1 MKILFIGP
9 KFGNSNIQ
17 YLTLKKIY
25 KNVDIIDTNKILF
38 FPFFTTKI
46 FIQIT
51 PLIFE
56 FYINHCILSKVT
68 TNYDLIYVKSGEFIG
83 KNLILRLK
91 KKTRKIV
98 YFCNDNPFVK
108 RDMQRWKLFLPAAKY
123 YDLIAFQ
130 DKSRIKLSKK
140 WSVKKTLLVL
150 PPYQKNIHCRKNLS
164 NNEIEKYSNKVV
176 FLGTWFPERG
186 IFFNKLIDLGLD
198 IKIYGERWEKDPNY
212 EHMKLRVKLGF
223 VHNPIYSKIIQS
235 SKIAICMPS
244 EGNLDDITARSIE
257 IPAIGTLL
265 CATRTKKHLE
275 TFIENKEA
283 IFFKDANECFKKC
296 SYYLENYTKAKIIAR
311 NGNIKITKV
320 LKPTNDQLVKLIIKK
335 AFNKII

>member
-91 KKTRKIV
+91 KKPEKLFIFV
-98 YFCNDNPFVK
+98 MIIHLLKEISKGGNYFCQQLNT
-108 RDMQRWKLFLPAAKY
+108 M
-123 YDLIAFQ
+123 
-130 DKSRIKLSKK
+130 
-140 WSVKKTLLVL
+140 TLLL
-150 PPYQKNIHCRKNLS
+150 
-164 NNEIEKYSNKVV
+164 
-176 FLGTWFPERG
+176 F
-186 IFFNKLIDLGLD
+186 
-198 IKIYGERWEKDPNY
+198 KINQG
-212 EHMKLRVKLGF
+212 
-223 VHNPIYSKIIQS
+223 
-235 SKIAICMPS
+235 
-244 EGNLDDITARSIE
+244 
-257 IPAIGTLL
+257 
-265 CATRTKKHLE
+265 
-275 TFIENKEA
+275 
-283 IFFKDANECFKKC
+283 
-296 SYYLENYTKAKIIAR
+296 
-311 NGNIKITKV
+311 
-320 LKPTNDQLVKLIIKK
+320 
-335 AFNKII
+335 